1 MVQSWIHH
9 WSWPRNVRGPI
20 VSWLTSLSR
29 HYQKKKYWII
39 KFASS
44 STYELLFNK
53 MTTLKKKLF
62 GIYVVVWLWS
72 MLISVNQGGWEW
84 MGKDGWEWARVDEKG
99 ARVDESGKGWM
110 GVDQGGWEWERVDES
125 GVWTKKESELTRV
138 DQGGWEWMRVGH
150 SGSEW
155 IRGQPKVSRF
165 CSCAPV

>member
-84 MGKDGWEWARVDEKG
+84 MGKDGWEWARVDESGQGWMRVGKG
-99 ARVDESGKGWM
+99 GWERGKGGWEWIRVDESGQGWMRKGQGWMRVGKDGWEWIRVDESGKGWM
-110 GVDQGGWEWERVDES
+110 RVES
-125 GVWTKKESELTRV
+125 GRK
-138 DQGGWEWMRVGH
+138 
-150 SGSEW
+150 
-155 IRGQPKVSRF
+155 RGQS
-165 CSCAPV
+165 